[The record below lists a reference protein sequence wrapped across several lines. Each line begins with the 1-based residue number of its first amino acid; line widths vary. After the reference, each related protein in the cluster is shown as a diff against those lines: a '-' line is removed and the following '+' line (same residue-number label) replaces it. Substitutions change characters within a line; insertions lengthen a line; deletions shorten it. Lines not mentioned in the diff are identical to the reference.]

1 MMLKVCKGPTT
12 YKQIR
17 TVENVEYFTFK
28 ETFFTIGF
36 LDDDKEYI
44 EAIREAKDWGYG
56 HFLRKLFVTILISN
70 SINKPEDVWANTWQW
85 LSGGIFYEQ
94 RRLTTMHGTKLKK
107 KLPKLPI
114 SYSIFTSI
122 LTKYFASIFQ
132 IYNSV

>member
-1 MMLKVCKGPTT
+1 MLIVAKGPCT
-12 YKQIR
+12 YEDIR
-17 TVENVEYFTFK
+17 TINNMLYPSFK
-28 ETFFTIGF
+28 ETCFTLGF
-36 LDDDKEYI
+36 LEDDKEYI
-44 EAIREAKDWGYG
+44 KAIREAKDWTSG

-70 SINKPEDVWANTWQW
+70 IINKSEDVWANTWQW

>member
-44 EAIREAKDWGYG
+44 EAIREESEWSSCHY
-56 HFLRKLFVTILISN
+56 LRKLFMTMLLSN
-70 SINKPEDVWANTWQW
+70 NINRPKDMWNRTWQW
-85 LSGGIFYEQ
+85 LS
-94 RRLTTMHGTKLKK
+94 L
-107 KLPKLPI
+107 
-114 SYSIFTSI
+114 
-122 LTKYFASIFQ
+122 
-132 IYNSV
+132 

>member
-85 LSGGIFYEQ
+85 LSYVILYEQ
-94 RRLTTMHGTKLKK
+94 WRLTTIQGTKFKK
-107 KLPKLPI
+107 YLNYIHHIPFLHL
-114 SYSIFTSI
+114 F
-122 LTKYFASIFQ
+122 
-132 IYNSV
+132 